1 MKKLL
6 TYIIIG
12 SACFSACKKTE
23 EQLYTAQ
30 DNIYFDLNFKDLSGN
45 NRRMDSVM
53 YSFALFPEKSVD
65 TVWLPVRIAGMR
77 RSEARS
83 FRIAVDEKATTAEAG
98 KHYKSLEK
106 EYIIP
111 ADSGVAKVPIILF
124 AADPA
129 LTSKSVRLKLR
140 LVPTEDFTVTNP
152 EYDSAKVIF
161 SNRLEKPAWWAT
173 WQGEL
178 GNYSR
183 VKHEL
188 FIRAAG
194 VNELPVA
201 FDAQVLPKVLFAI
214 RRFKNFL
221 ASPISWVADNPQEGY
236 TLEPAGAGKYNFF
249 SITNPGKKYLLE
261 LNPAD
266 NRYYFTD
273 ETGARIV

>member
-23 EQLYTAQ
+23 EQLYTAP
-30 DNIYFDLNFKDLSGN
+30 DNIYFDFNDPARN
-45 NRRMDSVM
+45 NQRTDSLL
-53 YSFALFPEKSVD
+53 YSFALYPEKSVD
-65 TVWLPVRIAGMR
+65 TVWLPVKIAGQR

-83 FRIAVDEKATTAEAG
+83 FRIAVDEKNTTAEAD

-106 EYIIP
+106 EYLMP
-111 ADSGVAKVPIILF
+111 ADSGGTKVPIILF

-129 LTSKSVRLKLR
+129 LTGKTVRLKLR
-140 LVPTEDFTVTNP
+140 LVPSEDFTVTNP
-152 EYDSAKVIF
+152 AYDSAKVIF
-161 SNRLEKPAWWAT
+161 SNRLEKPVWWAT
-173 WQGEL
+173 WQMEL

-188 FIRAAG
+188 FIRATG
-194 VNELPVA
+194 VTELPAA
-201 FDAQVLPKVLFAI
+201 FDAQVLPKVLYST

-221 ASPISWVADNPQEGY
+221 ASPVSWVAENPQAGY

-249 SITNPGKKYLLE
+249 SIANPEKKYLLE